1 VLVFEQ
7 YCTFGGMTISEELAA
22 PTFLSDVH
30 ASGYLVAK
38 LSPAPASSGWPI
50 TGSS

>member
-1 VLVFEQ
+1 MLVFEQ

-22 PTFLSDVH
+22 PTSDVH